1 MHFRKLCYKIPATQ
15 PGACVSEYLDPLI
28 GAFIDGYEISELI
41 GEGGIGRVYRAKHTF
56 IGKQIAV
63 KVLKP
68 DYAKNKI
75 SMARLLQEARAVNEI
90 RHENVVDI
98 FNLLYR
104 PDFGEAYILMELLE
118 GRTLGD
124 VMQKGGALLLP
135 QIGHIGMQLC
145 SALYAAHQKGIFHRD
160 LKPDNIFLTTRAGQK
175 NFVKI
180 IDFGLAKL
188 KEKSFQLTQD
198 GALLG
203 TPQYMAPEQMRGEQA
218 EARTDIYALG
228 LIFFEM
234 ATGETPHPAQH
245 MAELYDKRLK
255 EDAPDP
261 RTKSAWLPK
270 DLARLIV
277 KCLARNPLL
286 RYSSMREVA
295 IELAMACDL
304 TFDAYFS
311 AIAPL
316 KNAPEHDLFYETER
330 FVPLDAALLLDDSP
344 IQETQPVSFLEE
356 LISSKTPPDE
366 DSHTQI
372 DEAALRGETIRLS
385 LDEPI
390 PTNEDLPK
398 KKP

>member
-1 MHFRKLCYKIPATQ
+1 M
-15 PGACVSEYLDPLI
+15 SEYQDPLI
-28 GAFIDGYEISELI
+28 GASIDGYEISELI

-63 KVLKP
+63 KVLRP

-75 SMARLLQEARAVNEI
+75 SMARLLQEAKAVNEI

-124 VMQKGGALLLP
+124 VMAKGGALLLP

-145 SALYAAHQKGIFHRD
+145 SALFAAHQKGIFHRD

-234 ATGETPHPAQH
+234 ATGDTPHPAQH

-270 DLARLIV
+270 DFARLVV
-277 KCLARNPLL
+277 KCLARNPAL
-286 RYSSMREVA
+286 RYPSMREVA

-304 TFDAYFS
+304 EFEAYFS
-311 AIAPL
+311 NLAPL

-330 FVPLDAALLLDDSP
+330 FIPLDAALLPDDSP

-366 DSHTQI
+366 DSYTQI
-372 DEAALRGETIRLS
+372 DEAALRGETVRLS

-390 PTNEDLPK
+390 PTNEDLTK
-398 KKP
+398 KKQP